1 MLVINMEYGESFSG
15 PGQDTFHE
23 DRSTLDPS
31 RAHIS
36 NFLHPVLYFY
46 PQPLRG
52 IAGYIGSFAD
62 NILHGFLL
70 FFNINF
76 IFLRFQPWEKIIL
89 YLNRTEYIILWK
101 IFLQN
106 GEYVF
111 NVKENG

>member
-62 NILHGFLL
+62 NILHGFSSL
-70 FFNINF
+70 FQHQFYFFTFSALGKNYSLPKPHRIHH
-76 IFLRFQPWEKIIL
+76 IVEDFLTKW
-89 YLNRTEYIILWK
+89 
-101 IFLQN
+101 
-106 GEYVF
+106 
-111 NVKENG
+111 